1 MKKKWTLTPDAFNQY
16 LALLSSDR
24 EEAGRKY
31 VEMKQ
36 ELVSFFTR
44 RGHPDP
50 EKLAN
55 ETLDRA
61 ARKAL
66 AEELNYSGDHLRD
79 LIGFARNVSKE
90 ARREKQPE
98 PIDDIDPP
106 APGPQDQE
114 ALFRCMDQCL
124 AQLTEHSKSLLTRYH
139 QDQGRQ
145 KIIIRQ
151 LLADEEKIGV
161 AALRIRVHRILTPLR
176 ECFFNCIEKENAS

>member
-16 LALLSSDR
+16 LAHLSSDR

-66 AEELNYSGDHLRD
+66 AGELNYSGDHLRD

-90 ARREKQPE
+90 GWRDIEPE
-98 PIDDIDPP
+98 PIDGIDPP
-106 APGPQDQE
+106 APDNPYDDE
-114 ALFRCMDQCL
+114 EFFLCMDQCL
-124 AQLTEHSKSLLTRYH
+124 AQLTEHSRSLLTR
-139 QDQGRQ
+139 
-145 KIIIRQ
+145 
-151 LLADEEKIGV
+151 
-161 AALRIRVHRILTPLR
+161 
-176 ECFFNCIEKENAS
+176 